1 MRHFNALLKSGSIQN
16 FQWIYLG
23 VNASMY
29 TLRTVSVF
37 WEFWENHSKSR
48 LQFGHVPV
56 HRRHSAKVTTM
67 PTTGLGADLAR
78 IVRIL
83 PSVLGSGKGFW
94 VEDKSS
100 EVKGLGLKVWVF
112 RV

>member
-1 MRHFNALLKSGSIQN
+1 
-16 FQWIYLG
+16 
-23 VNASMY
+23 
-29 TLRTVSVF
+29 
-37 WEFWENHSKSR
+37 
-48 LQFGHVPV
+48 
-56 HRRHSAKVTTM
+56 M